1 VARIVSTVLVVAL
14 LAATAAAFALTQGLK
29 RQKSPI
35 FGTDVDK
42 VFSPVCECDT
52 DSATIAFKL
61 RNPDRIDVAIVDG
74 ADRVVRTIVREREL
88 PGGPVVV
95 EWNGRDD
102 AGILLPEGS
111 YRPRVH
117 LDRAHRTIRL
127 PNPIRLDVTAPVIER
142 VAAAPR
148 IFSPDGD
155 RRADSVTFSYRLTE
169 PGRAMLFVNGKR
181 RVLQLF
187 AREADSLTWY
197 GKVRGKS
204 LRAGTY
210 QAQLGAFDPAGNRAE
225 RTSPIELVIR
235 YVDLGRDR
243 VTVTPGQ
250 RFTIPVSS
258 DARRV
263 RWTLGGRSGTAPPG
277 SLRLQA
283 PLRTGQF
290 TLYVSANGHAAR
302 VAVVVREPG
311 R

>member
-1 VARIVSTVLVVAL
+1 MARIVSTVLVVAL

-42 VFSPVCECDT
+42 VFSPVCRCKT
-52 DSATIAFKL
+52 DRATIAFKL
-61 RNPDRIDVAIVDG
+61 RKPDRIDVAIVDE
-74 ADRVVRTIVREREL
+74 ADQVVRTVVREREL
-88 PGGPVVV
+88 GKGPVAI
-95 EWNGRDD
+95 EWDGRDD
-102 AGILLPEGS
+102 AGAVLPEGE

-127 PNPIRLDVTAPVIER
+127 PNPITLDVTAPTVEL
-142 VAAAPR
+142 VTYAPR
-148 IFSPDGD
+148 VFSPDGD
-155 RRADSVTFSYRLTE
+155 RRADSVTFRYRLSE
-169 PGRAMLFVNGKR
+169 PGRGMLFVNGKR

-197 GKVRGKS
+197 GKLRGKS

-210 QAQLGAFDPAGNRAE
+210 QAQIGAFDPAGNRAE
-225 RTSPIELVIR
+225 RSQPVELVIR
-235 YVDLGRDR
+235 YVALGRDV
-243 VTVTPGQ
+243 VTVAPGE
-250 RFTIPVSS
+250 RFMIPVSS

-263 RWTLGGRSGTAPPG
+263 RWTFGGRKGTARPG

-283 PLRTGQF
+283 PLQTGDF
-290 TLYVSANGHAAR
+290 TLFVSANGRGAR
-302 VAVVVREPG
+302 VPVLVRENG